1 MTTSSDPLLPGRLAG
16 DKLCLA
22 VIGLMAL
29 TSLGLAIGYGVWGGF
44 LSVAVPTV
52 ALAAFL
58 THSFRGHLVT
68 RLALGMMFMVMT
80 ALLIHQTRGML
91 EMHFAVFVTLAFLL
105 LYRDWKPIV
114 AAAGVIAVHHVGFYF
129 LQGAGTPVYVLPQ
142 TGNFLIVVIHA
153 VFVVLEAGLLSAM
166 AVSLAAEA
174 VNAARVAVVATQVA
188 EGRVESLPPAESA
201 DSPALR
207 SMLTTGHRIRNLQGE
222 VDGAIREL
230 ELVAGT
236 LGTSASSFARNSGTS
251 IEIAGAIQTLAASMG
266 TMAKDSEEG
275 RRATGETLEN
285 AEAGVA
291 LVSEAV
297 DEIQRVAEH
306 LTGASQALTTL
317 GEKADGIRDMVGM
330 IESLAAQTNL
340 LALNAAIEAARAGE
354 NGRGFAVVADEVRK
368 LAERT
373 TSTTAEIAAMV
384 SEIDTAKSSA
394 IDSMATASREFDH
407 SMQLARDTSESL
419 VRTSQNARIVSR
431 EMETL
436 CGTISTQSAAAVDLE
451 KRAADLGEHA
461 RLSNETASVT
471 LQATDE
477 LQSLSARLRSLTD
490 RRADG
495 AVA

>member
-1 MTTSSDPLLPGRLAG
+1 
-16 DKLCLA
+16 
-22 VIGLMAL
+22 
-29 TSLGLAIGYGVWGGF
+29 
-44 LSVAVPTV
+44 
-52 ALAAFL
+52 
-58 THSFRGHLVT
+58 
-68 RLALGMMFMVMT
+68 
-80 ALLIHQTRGML
+80 
-91 EMHFAVFVTLAFLL
+91 
-105 LYRDWKPIV
+105 
-114 AAAGVIAVHHVGFYF
+114 
-129 LQGAGTPVYVLPQ
+129 
-142 TGNFLIVVIHA
+142 
-153 VFVVLEAGLLSAM
+153 
-166 AVSLAAEA
+166 
-174 VNAARVAVVATQVA
+174 
-188 EGRVESLPPAESA
+188 
-201 DSPALR
+201 
-207 SMLTTGHRIRNLQGE
+207 MLTTGHRIRNLQGE
-222 VDGAIREL
+222 VAGAIREL

-236 LGTSASSFARNSGTS
+236 LGTSASSFASSSGTS

-266 TMAKDSEEG
+266 SMAKDSEEG
-275 RRATGETLEN
+275 RRATGQTLEN

-436 CGTISTQSAAAVDLE
+436 CETISTQSVAAVDLE
-451 KRAADLGEHA
+451 KRAADLAEHA
-461 RLSNETASVT
+461 RVSNETASVT

-477 LQSLSARLRSLTD
+477 LQGLSARLRSLTD
-490 RRADG
+490 RRSDG
-495 AVA
+495 AAA